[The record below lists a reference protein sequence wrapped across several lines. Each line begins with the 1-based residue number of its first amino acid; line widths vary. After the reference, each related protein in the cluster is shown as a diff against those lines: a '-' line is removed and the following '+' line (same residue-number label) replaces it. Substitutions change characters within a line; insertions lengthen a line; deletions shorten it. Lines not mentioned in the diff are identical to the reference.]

1 VFKFNRNMI
10 DGSLPLPYFMLMSAD
25 DGNDAEGGG
34 GSGGSG
40 DDDAGGSDNGD
51 DPVIHFDDSK
61 NDKGDV
67 DKGDANDPL
76 SKLADAAKD
85 DKDND
90 KAVDK
95 AGDKPGTY
103 DHIPEHL
110 RGKDGLETANKLLD
124 AYKGLRK
131 GAEKAPE
138 KAEDYTLDVATN
150 LDGFLNP
157 DSEEDKPILDA
168 FRAVAHEHGLSNNQF
183 GNIINGFYGKMIEAG
198 VIEKPLD
205 MNAQVEILGG
215 KEQAARLIG
224 VNTAWGDG
232 LVSSGALTKEE
243 GAEFK
248 IMAGSGMGLR
258 VMNKLREM
266 TGDRTAPAKFPAGEG
281 GPDGAALQER
291 LHDKRNETDQAFATE
306 TAAMYKKAYP
316 GKG

>member
-1 VFKFNRNMI
+1 MHG
-10 DGSLPLPYFMLMSAD
+10 DLPTPYFMLMSAD
-25 DGNDAEGGG
+25 DGSDGDGGG
-34 GSGGSG
+34 GGETDADGDTGGSNEDDKDG
-40 DDDAGGSDNGD
+40 DD
-51 DPVIHFDDSK
+51 K
-61 NDKGDV
+61 V
-67 DKGDANDPL
+67 DTNDPL
-76 SKLADAAKD
+76 SKLAKAAKD
-85 DKDND
+85 DKGDD
-90 KAVDK
+90 KD
-95 AGDKPGTY
+95 GDKPGAY

-110 RGKDGLETANKLLD
+110 RGKDGVETANKLLE

-131 GAEKAPE
+131 GGEKAPE

-150 LDGFLNP
+150 LDGFLDP
-157 DSEEDKPILDA
+157 ASDEDKPILDA

-183 GNIINGFYGKMIEAG
+183 GNIINGFYGKLIETGA
-198 VIEKPLD
+198 IEKPLD

-224 VNTAWGDG
+224 VNAAWGDG
-232 LVSSGALTKEE
+232 LVTSGALTKEE

-281 GPDGAALQER
+281 GPDAASLQER

-316 GKG
+316 GNS

>member
-1 VFKFNRNMI
+1 MKFKRNMM
-10 DGSLPLPYFMLMSAD
+10 DGPLPLPHFMLMSAD
-25 DGNDAEGGG
+25 DGNEADGGG

-40 DDDAGGSDNGD
+40 GDDAGGSDNGD

-61 NDKGDV
+61 NEKPEGEKPDP
-67 DKGDANDPL
+67 NDPL

-85 DKDND
+85 GKGGEE
-90 KAVDK
+90 
-95 AGDKPGTY
+95 AGDKPGAY

-110 RGKDGLETANKLLD
+110 RGKDGVETANKLLE

-131 GAEKAPE
+131 GGEKAPE

-150 LDGFLNP
+150 LDGFLDPN
-157 DSEEDKPILDA
+157 SEGDKPILDA

-198 VIEKPLD
+198 AIEKPLD

-232 LVSSGALTKEE
+232 LVASGALTKEE

-266 TGDRTAPAKFPAGEG
+266 TGDRTAPAITRAPKANTRAAFGSG
-281 GPDGAALQER
+281 IGATRELMSAC
-291 LHDKRNETDQAFATE
+291 KTSPVAT
-306 TAAMYKKAYP
+306 P
-316 GKG
+316 F

>member
-1 VFKFNRNMI
+1 MKFKNKLMEGGF
-10 DGSLPLPYFMLMSAD
+10 PLPYFMLMSID
-25 DGNDAEGGG
+25 DGNDGDAGGG
-34 GSGGSG
+34 GPDGDG
-40 DDDAGGSDNGD
+40 DDGGSDKGD

-61 NDKGDV
+61 NDKGDD
-67 DKGDANDPL
+67 DKGDPNDPL

-85 DKDND
+85 DKDGD
-90 KAVDK
+90 KD
-95 AGDKPGTY
+95 GDKPGAY

-110 RGKDGLETANKLLD
+110 RGKDGVETANKLLD

-138 KAEDYTLDVATN
+138 KAEDYTLDLATN
-150 LDGFLNP
+150 IEGFLNP
-157 DSEEDKPILDA
+157 ESEEDKPILDA
-168 FRAVAHEHGLSNNQF
+168 FRAVAHEHGLSNSQF
-183 GNIINGFYGKMIEAG
+183 GNVINGFYGKMIEAG
-198 VIEKPLD
+198 TIEKPLD

-232 LVSSGALTKEE
+232 LVASGALTKEE

-266 TGDRTAPAKFPAGEG
+266 TGDRTAPANFPAGEG
-281 GPDGAALQER
+281 GPDKAALQER
-291 LHDKRNETDQAFATE
+291 LHDKRNDTDQAYAIE

-316 GKG
+316 GNG